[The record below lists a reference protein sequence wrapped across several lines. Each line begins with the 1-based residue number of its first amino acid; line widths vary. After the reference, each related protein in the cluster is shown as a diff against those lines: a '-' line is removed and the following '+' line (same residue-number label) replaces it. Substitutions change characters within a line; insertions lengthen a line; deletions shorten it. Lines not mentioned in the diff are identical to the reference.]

1 VSENYQ
7 NDEFLTNFSKIKNN
21 KHRFYRDL
29 YNL

>member
-1 VSENYQ
+1 MSENSS

-21 KHRFYRDL
+21 KHCFYRDL

>member
-1 VSENYQ
+1 VSKNSP

-21 KHRFYRDL
+21 KHGFYGDL